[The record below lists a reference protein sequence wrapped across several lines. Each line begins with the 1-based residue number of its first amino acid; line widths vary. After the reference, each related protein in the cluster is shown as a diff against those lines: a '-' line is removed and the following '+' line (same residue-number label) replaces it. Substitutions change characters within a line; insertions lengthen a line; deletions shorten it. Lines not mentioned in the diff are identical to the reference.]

1 MCDLLSLADVMPEV
15 SPLEHI
21 DMAVAALSQH
31 GGDAR
36 VSYVSYIARAHGAIH
51 FGRLCGAT
59 RRSKFVQN
67 VRLCSGTPSA
77 IGKKRPSVVSFTIP
91 ACATHGKVSVKIT
104 NASHIEVH
112 AHTDGAGIADV
123 NASIQRILAHAGS
136 KRLETWSVT
145 LMQLY
150 WFWGRRV
157 ELDSVYNELSIPAGA
172 GSDVRVIRDARRV
185 RVTTP
190 LVSASVA
197 ECGTLSVVCRCAPS
211 LRRVARRLGE
221 VLARSETAKK
231 LACTERA

>member
-1 MCDLLSLADVMPEV
+1 MLSLADVMPEV
-15 SPLEHI
+15 SPLEHL

-36 VSYVSYIARAHGAIH
+36 VSYVSYVARARGTLH

-59 RRSKFVQN
+59 RRSKFVQH
-67 VRLCSGTPSA
+67 VRLCGGSQSA
-77 IGKKRPSVVSFTIP
+77 IGRKRPSVVSFSIP
-91 ACATHGKVSVKIT
+91 ACASHGKVSVKIT

-112 AHTDGAGIADV
+112 AHTDSSGIADV
-123 NASIQRILAHAGS
+123 NASIQRLLAHAGS
-136 KRLETWSVT
+136 KRLDVWSVT

-157 ELDSVYNELSIPAGA
+157 ELDSVYRELLGGA
-172 GSDVRVIRDARRV
+172 GSADVRVIRDARRV

-211 LRRVARRLGE
+211 LRRVARQLGE
-221 VLARSETAKK
+221 VLSRSEAAKK
-231 LACTERA
+231 IACTERA

>member
-1 MCDLLSLADVMPEV
+1 MCDMLSLADVMPEV

-36 VSYVSYIARAHGAIH
+36 VSYVSYVARAHGALH

-112 AHTDGAGIADV
+112 AHTDSAGIADV
-123 NASIQRILAHAGS
+123 NASIQRLLAHAGS
-136 KRLETWSVT
+136 KRLEVWSIA

-157 ELDSVYNELSIPAGA
+157 ELDSVYRELVACP
-172 GSDVRVIRDARRV
+172 DVRVVRDARRV

-211 LRRVARRLGE
+211 LRRVARQLGE
-221 VLARSETAKK
+221 VLARSETEKK